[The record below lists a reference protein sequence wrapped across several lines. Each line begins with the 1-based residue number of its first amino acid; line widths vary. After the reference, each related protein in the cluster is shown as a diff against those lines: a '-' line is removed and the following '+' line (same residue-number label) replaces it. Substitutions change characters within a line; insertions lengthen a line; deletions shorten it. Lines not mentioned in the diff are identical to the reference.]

1 MVINP
6 CANIGMPMSK
16 NKDDLAQTKIHG
28 KNIHVNVN
36 IEAKSQGQGLHVQ
49 FVYNFA

>member
-28 KNIHVNVN
+28 KNINVD
-36 IEAKSQGQGLHVQ
+36 IEVKSQGQGLQ
-49 FVYNFA
+49 FAYSFA